1 MALIV
6 LTSATGSPGVTTSA
20 LGLAMS
26 WHRPVILIDAD
37 PAGAAAVQAG
47 YFRGADLG
55 HDATLVDLLVSHRD
69 GTLATDLPRMLMTI
83 PDTGVQFLPGLLT
96 HTQAASLAPVWG
108 PLGFALRNLDVT
120 GSDVIIDAG
129 RLGLVG
135 SPVPLIYGADL
146 TLLVTRSTLPAL
158 RGAAPWAETLRESAT
173 NHSGVTT
180 SLGVLLIAPGHP
192 YSARDTARTLGMPVV
207 ATLTEDRIAANVLSL
222 GATRPRR
229 WDRSSLAKSYTAAAS
244 AIGTTLTRSVA
255 DLTIKEHSTP

>member
-1 MALIV
+1 M
-6 LTSATGSPGVTTSA
+6 
-20 LGLAMS
+20 
-26 WHRPVILIDAD
+26 IDAD

-83 PDTGVQFLPGLLT
+83 PVTGVQFLPGLLT

-158 RGAAPWAETLRESAT
+158 RGNLLAL
-173 NHSGVTT
+173 
-180 SLGVLLIAPGHP
+180 LGQLQAL
-192 YSARDTARTLGMPVV
+192 MN
-207 ATLTEDRIAANVLSL
+207 RIADLSK
-222 GATRPRR
+222 
-229 WDRSSLAKSYTAAAS
+229 LA
-244 AIGTTLTRSVA
+244 V
-255 DLTIKEHSTP
+255 